1 MARSKS
7 PQRDKESLFLCG
19 LEVGLRDALK
29 KTASDRE
36 GETNTNRTYVVQN
49 LNAQFRIF
57 VFQT

>member
-19 LEVGLRDALK
+19 LEVGLCDALK

-36 GETNTNRTYVVQN
+36 GEANTNRTYVVQN
-49 LNAQFRIF
+49 LNTQFRIF